1 MGKKKNFGKYIE
13 MAKDEEGGA
22 VGLGKRVVSYPA
34 QDGLDDKRSEK

>member
-1 MGKKKNFGKYIE
+1 VRKKKSYRKYIE
-13 MAKDEEGGA
+13 MTKDEEGGA